1 VFAHLGFRVAETK
14 ETVVFV
20 HGLYMTGLELSLL
33 RLRVGQAGFDAHQFH
48 YHTVLEPVRVNAQ
61 RLADYIAGL
70 KVKTLHLVGH
80 SLGGLVILR
89 MLESSAETP
98 PGRVVLLGSPVKGSL
113 AARNLVAKHL
123 GWILGRSG
131 PDGLAEEYDPQW
143 HGQRELGVIAGTGGF
158 GLNPLRPDLPEPH
171 DGLVAVEETRLA
183 GVADYVEVKTT
194 HTGLLFNPEVAEQ
207 VIAFLHGGKFS
218 SWKR

>member
-1 VFAHLGFRVAETK
+1 MTEVFK

-33 RLRVGQAGFDAHQFH
+33 RLRVGQAGFETHQFH
-48 YHTVLEPVRVNAQ
+48 YHTVLEPVRANAQ

-70 KVKTLHLVGH
+70 NAVTLHLVGH

-89 MLESSAETP
+89 MFELGTKIP
-98 PGRVVLLGSPVKGSL
+98 PGRVVLLGSPIKGSQ
-113 AARNLVAKHL
+113 AARNLVARNL
-123 GWILGRSG
+123 GWILGQSG
-131 PDGLAEEYDPQW
+131 QDGLAEEYEPHW
-143 HGQRELGVIAGTGGF
+143 NSHRELGVLAGTGGF

-183 GVADYVEVKTT
+183 GAAETIEVNAT
-194 HTGLLFNPEVAEQ
+194 HTSLLFGNEVAEQ
-207 VIAFLHGGKFS
+207 TITFLKNGRFQHS
-218 SWKR
+218 

>member
-1 VFAHLGFRVAETK
+1 MAETK

-33 RLRVGQAGFDAHQFH
+33 RLRVAQAGFETHQFH
-48 YHTVLEPVRVNAQ
+48 YHTVLEPVRINAQ
-61 RLADYIAGL
+61 RLADYVSGL

-89 MLESSAETP
+89 MLESGSEIP
-98 PGRVVLLGSPVKGSL
+98 PGRVVLLGAPVKGSL

-123 GWILGRSG
+123 GWILGQSG
-131 PDGLAEEYDPQW
+131 PDGLAAEFDPHWQD
-143 HGQRELGVIAGTGGF
+143 QRELGVIAGTGGF

-171 DGLVAVEETRLA
+171 DGIVSVEETRLVGA
-183 GVADYVEVKTT
+183 TDYVAVNTT
-194 HTGLLFNPEVAEQ
+194 HTGLLFNPEVAQQ
-207 VIAFLHGGKFS
+207 VIVFLQSGGFHGHGSRSGTF
-218 SWKR
+218 